1 MRVYNGNNLR
11 RFLFEDGE
19 EKDTLPPITPNAP
32 TDAKPASTKAGA
44 EATPSTEEVAGA
56 NSASAKEKTKA
67 AEPLKVEGVEIPN
80 DDPNEA
86 LVIKYIIETALKAG
100 KDTFD
105 SEVASIASKLNK
117 KPEELEQDYKN
128 AIIWKLIENKNIAAL
143 LGKEEDFKKY
153 IQASKKETE
162 NATASEGGTEQVS
175 EDNEDWIKNEDKWI
189 EDKLNYLHRKGL
201 YQNDTRNRLPRLR

>member
-11 RFLFEDGE
+11 RFLFEDTE
-19 EKDTLPPITPNAP
+19 
-32 TDAKPASTKAGA
+32 AKPAAPTETESPSPAPTTDTNAAPSAEGAAGDNP
-44 EATPSTEEVAGA
+44 EP
-56 NSASAKEKTKA
+56 AKEKTKA
-67 AEPLKVEGVEIPN
+67 AEPLKVGGVEIPN

-100 KDTFD
+100 KKTFD
-105 SEVASIASKLNK
+105 TEVASIASKLNK

-128 AIIWKLIENKNIAAL
+128 AIIWKLIEDKNIAAL

-162 NATASEGGTEQVS
+162 NAKASEGEEQVS
-175 EDNEDWIKNEDKWI
+175 EDCEDWIKNEDKWI
-189 EDKLNYLHRKGL
+189 EDKLNYLHRKGF
-201 YQNDTRNRLPRLR
+201 YQNDTRQRLLRLQ

>member
-1 MRVYNGNNLR
+1 MRVYNRNNLR

-19 EKDTLPPITPNAP
+19 ATDTPPPIPPNAP
-32 TDAKPASTKAGA
+32 TDAKPAS
-44 EATPSTEEVAGA
+44 
-56 NSASAKEKTKA
+56 AKEETKA
-67 AEPLKVEGVEIPN
+67 AEPLKVGGVEIPN

-128 AIIWKLIENKNIAAL
+128 AIIWKLIEDKNIAAL

-153 IQASKKETE
+153 
-162 NATASEGGTEQVS
+162 V
-175 EDNEDWIKNEDKWI
+175 
-189 EDKLNYLHRKGL
+189 
-201 YQNDTRNRLPRLR
+201 

>member
-1 MRVYNGNNLR
+1 MRVYNRNNLR

-19 EKDTLPPITPNAP
+19 AKDTISPIPENAP
-32 TDAKPASTKAGA
+32 TDAKAASTKAGA
-44 EATPSTEEVAGA
+44 EAAPSAEGAAGG
-56 NSASAKEKTKA
+56 NSASAKKETKA
-67 AEPLKVEGVEIPN
+67 AEPLKVGGVEIPN

-153 IQASKKETE
+153 I
-162 NATASEGGTEQVS
+162 
-175 EDNEDWIKNEDKWI
+175 
-189 EDKLNYLHRKGL
+189 
-201 YQNDTRNRLPRLR
+201 

>member
-1 MRVYNGNNLR
+1 MRVYNRNNLR

-19 EKDTLPPITPNAP
+19 TKDTIPPIPANTP

-44 EATPSTEEVAGA
+44 EAAPSAEGAAGG
-56 NSASAKEKTKA
+56 NPVPAKKETKA

-100 KDTFD
+100 KKTFD
-105 SEVASIASKLNK
+105 TEVASIASKLNK

-128 AIIWKLIENKNIAAL
+128 AIIWKLIEDKNIAAL
-143 LGKEEDFKKY
+143 LDKEEDFKKY
-153 IQASKKETE
+153 
-162 NATASEGGTEQVS
+162 V
-175 EDNEDWIKNEDKWI
+175 
-189 EDKLNYLHRKGL
+189 
-201 YQNDTRNRLPRLR
+201 